1 MLAKHFEFFL
11 GTAVAVVLLTSLP
24 GRFSAV
30 ADQQPSP
37 VLPTPYPA
45 AEIAL
50 VDMAAIF
57 AMHPK
62 FIAETTAMKADAKR
76 IDGSLLECVQ
86 SVAKLQLEL
95 SQSEQGT
102 PEHADL
108 ARRVTRTN
116 AEINA
121 DRTKLVQEF
130 KQREAL
136 VCRSSYQE
144 IQKPIGI
151 YAKAPGIRIVFRHG
165 GTHHG
170 TAPAE
175 IIQSL
180 QAAIVYHDGLDIT
193 AEIIKWLKAAS
204 ADPQ

>member
-57 AMHPK
+57 AVHPK

-144 IQKPIGI
+144 HPKADRHLRQSPGDSDRLQARRHPSRDRTGRDHPKP
-151 YAKAPGIRIVFRHG
+151 ASRHRLPRRLG
-165 GTHHG
+165 HHG
-170 TAPAE
+170 RDHQVA
-175 IIQSL
+175 QS
-180 QAAIVYHDGLDIT
+180 GLG
-193 AEIIKWLKAAS
+193 
-204 ADPQ
+204 